1 MSPFGLGINIIKVTT
16 TYIGFKLST
25 IVPNQ

>member
-1 MSPFGLGINIIKVTT
+1 MAPFGLGISIIKVTT